1 MLFTSKRKI
10 LAIIIAVILSTPFI
24 SLATTINPTDDQKLG
39 NVDTLII
46 EIFLWFIFITLA
58 SFVTYFMVNTFI
70 LISNNRRYRRQ
81 LHKNPEENSVQAK
94 DQMAKILIAVKNAEK
109 RLGLLGAIIVFF
121 IIVYLILSSYIYLPT
136 QVREHMWQVIYYG
149 VGFLTLLI
157 IFYSISYLSQKIQ
170 LNGLPDD
177 DLQKQRIFSNIDRTK
192 RKLKIL
198 ILIVFSLILTYL
210 VLLVSIMKEINQ
222 LSFWR

>member
-1 MLFTSKRKI
+1 MSFTSKNKL
-10 LAIIIAVILSTPFI
+10 LAIIIAVALSTPFK
-24 SLATTINPTDDQKLG
+24 SLAASIYPKVNQQLG
-39 NVDTLII
+39 DLDTFII

-58 SFVTYFMVNTFI
+58 SFVTYFVVNTFI
-70 LISNNRRYRRQ
+70 LISNNRWYRQQ
-81 LHKNPEENSVQAK
+81 LHKKPEEKSEQAK
-94 DQMAKILIAVKNAEK
+94 ERMVKILAAVKTAEK

-121 IIVYLILSSYIYLPT
+121 IIAYLILSSYVYLPT

-157 IFYSISYLSQKIQ
+157 IFYSISYLSQKMQ

-177 DLQKQRIFSNIDRTK
+177 DLQKGRIFSNIDRTK

-198 ILIVFSLILTYL
+198 ILIVFSLIMTYL
-210 VLLVSIMKEINQ
+210 VLLVTIMKEISQ